1 MNTDLFRGLTDSE
14 ILKSRELNGS
24 NMLTPPKRDPWYV
37 LFFEKFKDPLI
48 QILSVAAIIALILGI
63 IKSEYLEPIGIIAAI
78 LLAVTIGFLNEYSA
92 SKKFDVLVSGKDDT
106 LVKVRRN
113 GVVTQ
118 VARKDL
124 VVGDVVMLEGGEE
137 IPADII
143 CMQSHNLKV
152 NESVLTGESK
162 AVNKLPKAEGEN
174 NGTYPSYLLLKGTI
188 VEEGTCTGV
197 VDKVGDNTAFGQTA
211 RKASEI
217 TDVETPLNKQL
228 NGLADLINKIAFGAA
243 GFLIIALLIRYF
255 FIEQGYVGQDWMQ
268 ITNDLLSFV
277 MIAVALI
284 VVAVPEGLPM
294 ATTLALAYSMKRMS
308 KANNLVRKMHACETL
323 GATTLILTDKT
334 GTLTENKM
342 KVVNDVIPNKAYVT
356 VNALA
361 NSTAYV
367 DGDKTVGN
375 PTEGAI
381 IKFIDGETHLL
392 EDVRKNNQPVFRID
406 FSSKTKFMLTV
417 VRQGDGFVSLMK
429 GAPEVVK
436 TMCSQVEV
444 NSEAEEQAKGRRVIG
459 FAYKESLTLEDAQ
472 KLNGFIYNGY
482 VTIEDPIRSN
492 VPDAIKAAKEAGIEV
507 KIITGD
513 NPATAT
519 EIARQAGLSEHPVSM
534 LGSEINDPDLDLEN
548 VNVFART
555 KPEDKQTLV
564 KKFQAMGEVVA
575 MTGDGTNDAPAL
587 NHAEVGIAMNNG
599 TDVAKE
605 AADIVL
611 LDNSFPSI
619 ILGVKW
625 GRSLYK
631 NIQHFILFQLTINVV
646 AILIACVGPFIGVDL
661 PFTVTQ
667 MLWVNLIMDTFA
679 ALALATEPAND
690 AVMKDKPRDPKA
702 FIITKKMWYEIFGM
716 GIVFFIILVSL
727 LYTKAVSLTEFFTI
741 FVLLQWWNLF
751 NARVFGQKRSIFN
764 GLLKNPAF
772 AGIALVILVGQ
783 FLIVQ
788 FGGEMFRTE
797 PMSMQTWGYILGG
810 TSLVAII
817 RELFYQLS
825 KLFKQIWSISFYI
838 YVVLQIHCT
847 SCL

>member
-1 MNTDLFRGLTDSE
+1 MDIDLLKGLSDEQVSHN
-14 ILKSRELNGS
+14 RDCYGS
-24 NMLTPPKRDPWYV
+24 NVLTPPKRDPWYV

-48 QILSVAAIIALILGI
+48 QILSVAAVIALVLGI
-63 IKSEYLEPIGIIAAI
+63 IKSEYLEPIGIIIAI

-92 SKKFDVLVSGKDDT
+92 SKKFDVLTSSSDDS

-124 VVGDVVMLEGGEE
+124 VVEDVILLEAGEE

-143 CMQSHNLKV
+143 VMESHNLKV

-162 AVNKLPKAEGEN
+162 AVNKQPKSEGELN
-174 NGTYPSYLLLKGTI
+174 ATYPSWLLLRGTI
-188 VEEGTCTGV
+188 IEEGTATGV
-197 VDKVGDNTAFGQTA
+197 VNKVGDMTAFGQTA
-211 RKASEI
+211 RKAAEI
-217 TDVETPLNKQL
+217 TDTETPLNKQL

-243 GFLIIALLIRYF
+243 GFLILALLVRYF
-255 FIEQGYVGQDWMQ
+255 FIEQAYIGQDWMQ
-268 ITNDLLSFV
+268 ITNDLLAFL

-294 ATTLALAYSMKRMS
+294 AVTLALAYSMKRMS

-342 KVVNDVIPNKAYVT
+342 KVVSEVMSDRAYLT
-356 VNALA
+356 INALA

-381 IKFIDGETHLL
+381 IKHMDAGKLL
-392 EDVRKNNQPVFRID
+392 DDIRRHNAPVFRLD

-417 VRQGDGFVSLMK
+417 IRQEEAYVCLMK

-436 TMCSQVEV
+436 AMCKETDVCG
-444 NSEAEEQAKGRRVIG
+444 EAEEQNKGRRVIG
-459 FAYKESLTLEDAQ
+459 FAYKETMTLEDAQ
-472 KLNGFIYNGY
+472 KLSDFTYNGFMA
-482 VTIEDPIRSN
+482 IEDPIRKD
-492 VPDAIKAAKEAGIEV
+492 VPDAIKAAREAGIKV

-513 NPATAT
+513 NPATAS
-519 EIARQAGLSEHPVSM
+519 EIARQAGLSDNPQSM
-534 LGSEINDPDLDLEN
+534 AGIDIRNKTNPYDSVTGIANID
-548 VNVFART
+548 VFART

-564 KKFQAMGEVVA
+564 KEFQTLGEVVA

-605 AADIVL
+605 AADIIL

-690 AVMKDKPRDPKA
+690 AVMKDRPRDPKA
-702 FIITKKMWYEIFGM
+702 FIITKKMWIDIFGT
-716 GIVFFIILVSL
+716 GLAFFILLAGL
-727 LYTKAVSLTEFFTI
+727 LYRDAVSLTMFFTI

-751 NARVFGQKRSIFN
+751 NARVFGQKRSIFD

-772 AGIALVILVGQ
+772 VGISLVILVGQ

-788 FGGEMFRTE
+788 FGGAMFRTE
-797 PMSMQTWGYILGG
+797 PLTMHQWLMVLGG

-817 RELFYQLS
+817 REVTYQVS
-825 KLFKQIWSISFYI
+825 KIFK
-838 YVVLQIHCT
+838 
-847 SCL
+847 

>member
-1 MNTDLFRGLTDSE
+1 MEQDLLRGLTDAEVSH
-14 ILKSRELNGS
+14 SRECYGS
-24 NMLTPPKRDPWYV
+24 NVLTPPKRDPWYV
-37 LFFEKFKDPLI
+37 LLLDKFKDPLI
-48 QILSVAAIIALILGI
+48 QILSVAAIISLILGVL
-63 IKSEYLEPIGIIAAI
+63 KSEYLEPIGIILAI
-78 LLAVTIGFLNEYSA
+78 LLAVTIGFINEYSA
-92 SKKFDVLVSGKDDT
+92 SKKFDILVSGSDDT

-113 GVVTQ
+113 FTVTQ

-124 VVGDVVMLEGGEE
+124 VVNDVVILEAGEE

-143 CMQSHNLKV
+143 VMESHNLKV

-162 AVNKLPKAEGEN
+162 AVNKLAESEGEQS
-174 NGTYPSYLLLKGTI
+174 GTYPSWLLLKGTI
-188 VEEGTCTGV
+188 IEEGTCVGTV
-197 VDKVGDNTAFGQTA
+197 TKVGDFTAFGQTA
-211 RKASEI
+211 RKAAEI
-217 TDVETPLNKQL
+217 TDTETPLNKQL
-228 NGLADLINKIAFGAA
+228 NNLATLINKIAFGAA
-243 GFLIIALLIRYF
+243 GFLILALLVRYF
-255 FIEQGYVGQDWMQ
+255 FIEEGYVGQDWMQ
-268 ITNDLLSFV
+268 ITNDLLSFI

-294 ATTLALAYSMKRMS
+294 AVTLALAYSMKRMS

-342 KVVNDVIPNKAYVT
+342 KVVNEKLSDISYIE
-356 VNALA
+356 VNILA
-361 NSTAYV
+361 NSTAFV
-367 DGDKTVGN
+367 NEDKTIGN

-381 IKFIDGETHLL
+381 IKYITDTPALIER
-392 EDVRKNNQPVFRID
+392 VRNDNRPVFRID

-417 VRQGDGFVSLMK
+417 IKQEDGFVSLLK

-436 TMCSQVEV
+436 TMCSKVEV

-459 FAYKESLTLEDAQ
+459 FAYKESSTLEDVQ
-472 KLNGFIYNGY
+472 KLEGFIYNGY
-482 VTIEDPIRSN
+482 MAIEDPIRSD

-513 NPATAT
+513 NPATAA
-519 EIARQAGLSEHPVSM
+519 EIARQAGLSDNPITL
-534 LGSEINDPDLDLEN
+534 LGSEINDPEVYCGG

-564 KKFQAMGEVVA
+564 KKFQEMGEVVA

-605 AADIVL
+605 ASDIVL

-619 ILGVKW
+619 ILGIKW

-646 AILIACVGPFIGVDL
+646 AILIACIGPFIGIDL

-690 AVMKDKPRDPKA
+690 AVMKERPRDPKA
-702 FIITKKMWYEIFGM
+702 FIITKKMWYEIIGM
-716 GIVFFIILVSL
+716 GLAFFIFLSIL
-727 LYTKAVSLTEFFTI
+727 LYRNVVSLTEFFTI

-751 NARVFGQKRSIFN
+751 NARVFGQRRSIFD

-772 AGIALVILVGQ
+772 IGISLVILVGQ
-783 FLIVQ
+783 FIIVQ

-797 PMSMQTWGYILGG
+797 PMSMQTWGNILGG
-810 TSLVAII
+810 TSLVVII

-825 KLFKQIWSISFYI
+825 KIFK
-838 YVVLQIHCT
+838 
-847 SCL
+847 

>member
-1 MNTDLFRGLTDSE
+1 MNIELLKGLTDAEVSH
-14 ILKSRELNGS
+14 SRECHGS
-24 NMLTPPKRDPWYV
+24 NILTPPKRDPWYV

-48 QILSVAAIIALILGI
+48 QILSVAAVIALILGV

-92 SKKFDVLVSGKDDT
+92 SKKFDVLTISSDDT

-113 GVVTQ
+113 GIVTQ

-124 VVGDVVMLEGGEE
+124 VVGDVILLEAGEE
-137 IPADII
+137 IPADVTAYE
-143 CMQSHNLKV
+143 SHNLKV

-162 AVNKLPKAEGEN
+162 AVTKQPKEEGELN
-174 NGTYPSYLLLKGTI
+174 ATYPSWLLLKGTI
-188 VEEGTCTGV
+188 IEEGSVVGV
-197 VDKVGDNTAFGQTA
+197 VNAVGDNTAFGQTA
-211 RKASEI
+211 RKAAEI
-217 TDVETPLNKQL
+217 TDTETPLNKQL

-243 GFLIIALLIRYF
+243 GFLILALLVRYF
-255 FIEQGYVGQDWMQ
+255 FIEQAYVGQDWMQ
-268 ITNDLLSFV
+268 ITNDLLSFL

-294 ATTLALAYSMKRMS
+294 AVTLALAYSMKRMS

-342 KVVNDVIPNKAYVT
+342 KVVNEVMPNRAYIT
-356 VNALA
+356 INTLA

-367 DGDKTVGN
+367 DGDKTIGN

-381 IKFIDGETHLL
+381 IKHMDAGDLL
-392 EDVRKNNQPVFRID
+392 DDIRRDNSPVFRLD
-406 FSSKTKFMLTV
+406 FSSKTKFMMSV
-417 VRQGDGFVSLMK
+417 VKQDDAFISLVK
-429 GAPEVVK
+429 GAPEVVRG
-436 TMCSQVEV
+436 MCNATDIEGEV
-444 NSEAEEQAKGRRVIG
+444 EEQNKGRRVIG
-459 FAYKESLTLEDAQ
+459 FAYKESMTLEDAQ
-472 KLNGFIYNGY
+472 KLNGFTYNGFMA
-482 VTIEDPIRSN
+482 IEDPIRED
-492 VPDAIKAAKEAGIEV
+492 VPDAVKA
-507 KIITGD
+507 
-513 NPATAT
+513 
-519 EIARQAGLSEHPVSM
+519 
-534 LGSEINDPDLDLEN
+534 
-548 VNVFART
+548 
-555 KPEDKQTLV
+555 
-564 KKFQAMGEVVA
+564 
-575 MTGDGTNDAPAL
+575 
-587 NHAEVGIAMNNG
+587 
-599 TDVAKE
+599 AKE
-605 AADIVL
+605 AADIIL

-646 AILIACVGPFIGVDL
+646 AILIACIGPFIGVDL

-679 ALALATEPAND
+679 ALALATDPAND
-690 AVMKDKPRDPKA
+690 AVMKDKPRSPKA
-702 FIITKKMWYEIFGM
+702 FIITKKMWYEIFGV
-716 GIVFFIILVSL
+716 GIIFFIFLVTL

-751 NARVFGQKRSIFN
+751 NARVFGQRRSIFD

-788 FGGEMFRTE
+788 YGGAMFRTE
-797 PMSMQTWGYILGG
+797 PLSMETWGLILAG
-810 TSLVAII
+810 TSVVTVV
-817 RELFYQLS
+817 RELAYQLS
-825 KLFKQIWSISFYI
+825 KIFK
-838 YVVLQIHCT
+838 
-847 SCL
+847 

>member
-1 MNTDLFRGLTDSE
+1 MIENSLRGLSDYGVK
-14 ILKSRELNGS
+14 LRRELHGS
-24 NMLTPPKRDPWYV
+24 NVLTPPKRNPWYI

-48 QILSVAAIIALILGI
+48 QILSVAAVIALVLGV

-78 LLAVTIGFLNEYSA
+78 LLAVTIGFINEYSA
-92 SKKFDVLVSGKDDT
+92 SKKFDILTTSSDDT

-113 GVVTQ
+113 GVITQ
-118 VARKDL
+118 AARKDL
-124 VVGDVVMLEGGEE
+124 VVDDIVLLEAGEE
-137 IPADII
+137 IPADIRI
-143 CMQSHNLKV
+143 YESYNLKV

-162 AVNKLPKAEGEN
+162 AVTKKPKHPDDEDMKS
-174 NGTYPSYLLLKGTI
+174 TYPSWLLLRGTI
-188 VEEGTCTGV
+188 IEEGSAVGV
-197 VDKVGDNTAFGQTA
+197 VEAVGDNTAFGQTA
-211 RKASEI
+211 RKAAEI

-243 GFLIIALLIRYF
+243 GFLILALLVRYF
-255 FIEQGYVGQDWMQ
+255 FIEQAYVGQDWMQ
-268 ITNDLLSFV
+268 ITNDLLSFL

-294 ATTLALAYSMKRMS
+294 AVTLALAYSMKRMS

-334 GTLTENKM
+334 GTLTENRM
-342 KVVNDVIPNKAYVT
+342 EVVTEIIPHREYIT
-356 VNALA
+356 INALV

-367 DGDKTVGN
+367 NGDKTIGN

-381 IKFIDGETHLL
+381 IKLMDVGDLL
-392 EDVRKNNQPVFRID
+392 GDMRRDNPLVFRLD
-406 FSSKTKFMLTV
+406 FSSKTKFMMSV
-417 VRQGDGFVSLMK
+417 IKQGDIFISLVK
-429 GAPEVVK
+429 GAPEVVRD
-436 TMCSQVEV
+436 MCSATDVVGEV
-444 NSEAEEQAKGRRVIG
+444 EEQRKGRRVIG
-459 FAYKESLTLEDAQ
+459 FAYKESMTLEDAQ
-472 KLNGFIYNGY
+472 KLNEFTYNGFMA
-482 VTIEDPIRSN
+482 IEDPIRKD
-492 VPDAIKAAKEAGIEV
+492 VPDAVRAAKEAGIKV

-513 NPATAT
+513 NPATAS
-519 EIARQAGLSEHPVSM
+519 EIARQARISNRPQAMAGIDIRNKTNPYDSVTGITS
-534 LGSEINDPDLDLEN
+534 ID
-548 VNVFART
+548 VFART

-564 KKFQAMGEVVA
+564 KEFQALGEVVA

-605 AADIVL
+605 AADIIL

-619 ILGVKW
+619 ILGIKW

-646 AILIACVGPFIGVDL
+646 AILIACIGPFIGVDL

-690 AVMKDKPRDPKA
+690 AVMKDKPRSPKA
-702 FIITKKMWYEIFGM
+702 FIITKQMWYEIFGV
-716 GIVFFIILVSL
+716 GIVFFVFLVAL

-751 NARVFGQKRSIFN
+751 NARVFGQRRSIFD

-772 AGIALVILVGQ
+772 VGVTLVILVGQ

-788 FGGEMFRTE
+788 YGGAMFRTE
-797 PMSMQTWGYILGG
+797 PLPMETWGLILIG
-810 TSLVAII
+810 TSVVTVI
-817 RELFYQLS
+817 RELYYQLS
-825 KLFKQIWSISFYI
+825 KIFK
-838 YVVLQIHCT
+838 
-847 SCL
+847 

>member
-1 MNTDLFRGLTDSE
+1 MNIELLKGLTDAEVSH
-14 ILKSRELNGS
+14 SRECHGS
-24 NMLTPPKRDPWYV
+24 NVLTPPKRDPWYV

-48 QILSVAAIIALILGI
+48 QILSVAAVIALILGV

-78 LLAVTIGFLNEYSA
+78 LLAVTIGFINEYSA
-92 SKKFDVLVSGKDDT
+92 SKKFDVLTTSSDDT

-113 GVVTQ
+113 GTVTQ
-118 VARKDL
+118 VARRDL
-124 VVGDVVMLEGGEE
+124 VVGDVILLEAGEE
-137 IPADII
+137 IPADVTAYE
-143 CMQSHNLKV
+143 SHNLKV

-162 AVNKLPKAEGEN
+162 AVTKQPKEEGELN
-174 NGTYPSYLLLKGTI
+174 ATYPSWLLLKGTI
-188 VEEGTCTGV
+188 IEEGSV
-197 VDKVGDNTAFGQTA
+197 VGIVNAVGDNTAFGQTA
-211 RKASEI
+211 RKAAEI
-217 TDVETPLNKQL
+217 TDTETPLNKQL

-243 GFLIIALLIRYF
+243 GFLILALLVRYF
-255 FIEQGYVGQDWMQ
+255 FIEQAYVGQDWMQ
-268 ITNDLLSFV
+268 ITNDLLSFL

-294 ATTLALAYSMKRMS
+294 AVTLALAYSMKRMS

-342 KVVNDVIPNKAYVT
+342 KVVNEVMPNRAYIT
-356 VNALA
+356 INTLA

-381 IKFIDGETHLL
+381 IKYMDAGDLL
-392 EDVRKNNQPVFRID
+392 DDIRRDNSPVFRLD
-406 FSSKTKFMLTV
+406 FSSKTKFMMSITK
-417 VRQGDGFVSLMK
+417 QGDAFISLVK
-429 GAPEVVK
+429 GAPEVVRG
-436 TMCSQVEV
+436 MCNATDIEGEV
-444 NSEAEEQAKGRRVIG
+444 EEQNKGRRVIG
-459 FAYKESLTLEDAQ
+459 FAYKESMTLEDAQ
-472 KLNGFIYNGY
+472 KLNGFTYNGFMA
-482 VTIEDPIRSN
+482 IEDPIRED
-492 VPDAIKAAKEAGIEV
+492 VPDAVKAAKEAGIKV

-513 NPATAT
+513 NPATAA
-519 EIARQAGLSEHPVSM
+519 EIARQAGISDNFVPVAM
-534 LGSEINDPDLDLEN
+534 LGSDIGEQ
-548 VNVFART
+548 VNPLRIVDVFART

-564 KKFQAMGEVVA
+564 TRFQQMGEVVA

-605 AADIVL
+605 AADIIL

-646 AILIACVGPFIGVDL
+646 AILIACVGPFIGIDL

-690 AVMKDKPRDPKA
+690 AVMKDKPRSPKA
-702 FIITKKMWYEIFGM
+702 FIITKPMWCEIFGV
-716 GIVFFIILVSL
+716 GIIFFIFLVTL

-751 NARVFGQKRSIFN
+751 NARVFGQRRSIFD

-788 FGGEMFRTE
+788 YGGAMFRTE
-797 PMSMQTWGYILGG
+797 PLSMETWGLILAG
-810 TSLVAII
+810 TSVVTVA
-817 RELFYQLS
+817 RELMYQIS
-825 KLFKQIWSISFYI
+825 KIFK
-838 YVVLQIHCT
+838 
-847 SCL
+847 

>member
-1 MNTDLFRGLTDSE
+1 MIDFSKTNIKIGLSDTEVSE
-14 ILKSRELNGS
+14 SINLYGTNV
-24 NMLTPPKRDPWYV
+24 LTPPKRDPWYI
-37 LFFEKFKDPLI
+37 LLLEKFKDPLI

-92 SKKFDVLVSGKDDT
+92 SKKFDILVSGTDDT

-113 GVVTQ
+113 GVVTE
-118 VARKDL
+118 VARKNL
-124 VVGDVVMLEGGEE
+124 VVGDIVLLESGEE

-143 CMQSHNLKV
+143 VLKSHNLKV
-152 NESVLTGESK
+152 NESILTGESK
-162 AVNKLPKAEGEN
+162 AVTKLPKEEGEN
-174 NGTYPSYLLLKGTI
+174 PGTYPSYLLLKGTI
-188 VEEGTCTGV
+188 VEEGNCTGII
-197 VDKVGDNTAFGQTA
+197 DKVGDNTAFGQTA

-243 GFLIIALLIRYF
+243 GFLITALLIRYF
-255 FIEQGYVGQDWMQ
+255 FIEQGYIGQDWMQ

-342 KVVNDVIPNKAYVT
+342 KVVSDDIPDCSYITA
-356 VNALA
+356 NALA
-361 NSTAYV
+361 NSTAYIN
-367 DGDKTVGN
+367 GDKTVGN

-381 IKFIDGETHLL
+381 IKYIEGGINLL
-392 EDVRKNNQPVFRID
+392 EQVRRHNQPVFRID

-417 VRQGDGFVSLMK
+417 VKNNELFVSLMK

-436 TMCSQVEV
+436 TMCSQTDV
-444 NSEAEEQAKGRRVIG
+444 NSESEEQAKGRRVIG
-459 FAYKESLTLEDAQ
+459 FAYKECETLEEAQ
-472 KLNGFIYNGY
+472 KLEGFTYNGY
-482 VTIEDPIRSN
+482 MAIEDPIRQD
-492 VPDAIKAAKEAGIEV
+492 VPDAIKAAKEAGIRV

-513 NPATAT
+513 NPATAA
-519 EIARQAGLSEHPVSM
+519 EIARQAGLSDAPNTM
-534 LGSEINDPDLDLEN
+534 LGSEINDPNACCEKVD
-548 VNVFART
+548 VFART

-564 KKFQAMGEVVA
+564 KKFQEMGEVVA

-605 AADIVL
+605 AADIIL

-646 AILIACVGPFIGVDL
+646 AILIACIGPFIGVDL

-690 AVMKDKPRDPKA
+690 AVMKEKPRDPKA
-702 FIITKKMWYEIFGM
+702 FIITKRMWYEIFGM
-716 GIVFFIILVSL
+716 GIVFFVILVSL

-751 NARVFGQKRSIFN
+751 NARVFGQERSIFN
-764 GLLKNPAF
+764 GLLENPAF

-797 PMSMQTWGYILGG
+797 PLSLQTWGIILGC
-810 TSLVAII
+810 TSLVVIG
-817 RELFYQLS
+817 RELFYQVS
-825 KLFKQIWSISFYI
+825 KLLK
-838 YVVLQIHCT
+838 
-847 SCL
+847 

>member
-1 MNTDLFRGLTDSE
+1 MNTDLLKGLTSE
-14 ILKSRELNGS
+14 EVIHSRSTHGTNV
-24 NMLTPPKRDPWYV
+24 LTPPKRDPWYI
-37 LFFEKFKDPLI
+37 LFLDKFKDPLI

-92 SKKFDVLVSGKDDT
+92 SKKFDVLTSSSDDT

-124 VVGDVVMLEGGEE
+124 VVGDVILLEGGEE
-137 IPADII
+137 IPADIEV
-143 CMQSHNLKV
+143 MESHNLKV

-162 AVNKLPKAEGEN
+162 AVNKLSKSEGEN

-188 VEEGTCTGV
+188 VEEGTATGIV
-197 VDKVGDNTAFGQTA
+197 LAVGDKTEFGKTA
-211 RKASEI
+211 RKAAEI
-217 TDVETPLNKQL
+217 TDTETPLNKQL
-228 NGLADLINKIAFGAA
+228 NGLADLINKIAFSAA
-243 GFLIIALLIRYF
+243 GFLILALLVRYF
-255 FIEQGYVGQDWMQ
+255 FIEQAYVGQDWMQ
-268 ITNDLLSFV
+268 ITNDLLSFL

-294 ATTLALAYSMKRMS
+294 AVTLSLAYSMKKMS

-342 KVVNDVIPNKAYVT
+342 KVVSEELPDVSYIETNILV
-356 VNALA
+356 
-361 NSTAYV
+361 NSTAFIN
-367 DGDKTVGN
+367 GGKTIGN

-381 IKFIDGETHLL
+381 IMDITNDSNLL
-392 EDVRKNNQPVFRID
+392 ETVRKDNPPVFRID

-417 VRQGDGFVSLMK
+417 IKEGETFISLMK

-436 TMCSQVEV
+436 VMCSQVQV
-444 NSEAEEQAKGRRVIG
+444 TSEAEEQAKGRRVIG
-459 FAYKESLTLEDAQ
+459 FAYKECGTLEEAQ
-472 KLNGFIYNGY
+472 KLEGFIYNGY
-482 VTIEDPIRSN
+482 MAIEDPIRQD
-492 VPDAIKAAKEAGIEV
+492 VPDAIKAAKEAGIKV

-519 EIARQAGLSEHPVSM
+519 EIARQAGLNIHPVSM
-534 LGSEINDPDLDLEN
+534 LGSEINDPDVELQN
-548 VNVFART
+548 VDVFART

-564 KKFQAMGEVVA
+564 NQFQQLGEVVA

-605 AADIVL
+605 AADIIL

-690 AVMKDKPRDPKA
+690 AVMKEMPRDPKA

-716 GIVFFIILVSL
+716 GIVFFIFLTCL
-727 LYTKAVSLTEFFTI
+727 LYMDAVSLTEFFTI

-751 NARVFGQKRSIFN
+751 NARVFGQRRSIFD

-783 FLIVQ
+783 FFIVQ

-797 PMSMQTWGYILGG
+797 PMSMQTWLYILGG
-810 TSLVAII
+810 TSVVAVG
-817 RELFYQLS
+817 RELFYQIS
-825 KLFKQIWSISFYI
+825 KIFK
-838 YVVLQIHCT
+838 
-847 SCL
+847 

>member
-1 MNTDLFRGLTDSE
+1 MNIELLKGLTDAE
-14 ILKSRELNGS
+14 VNHSRDCHGS
-24 NMLTPPKRDPWYV
+24 NVLTPPKRDPWYV

-48 QILSVAAIIALILGI
+48 QILSVAAIIALVLGV

-92 SKKFDVLVSGKDDT
+92 SKKFDVLTTSSDDT

-113 GVVTQ
+113 GIVTQ

-124 VVGDVVMLEGGEE
+124 VVGDVILLEAGEE
-137 IPADII
+137 IPADVTAYE
-143 CMQSHNLKV
+143 SHNLKV

-162 AVNKLPKAEGEN
+162 AVTKQPKEEGELN
-174 NGTYPSYLLLKGTI
+174 ATYPSWLLLKGTI
-188 VEEGTCTGV
+188 IEEGSVVGV
-197 VDKVGDNTAFGQTA
+197 VNAVGDNTAFGQTA
-211 RKASEI
+211 RKAAEI
-217 TDVETPLNKQL
+217 TDTETPLNKQL

-243 GFLIIALLIRYF
+243 GFLILALLVRYF
-255 FIEQGYVGQDWMQ
+255 FIEQAYVGQDWMQ
-268 ITNDLLSFV
+268 ITNDLLSFL

-294 ATTLALAYSMKRMS
+294 AVTLALAYSMKRMS

-342 KVVNDVIPNKAYVT
+342 KVVNEVMPNRAYIT
-356 VNALA
+356 INALA

-381 IKFIDGETHLL
+381 IKYMNAGDLL
-392 EDVRKNNQPVFRID
+392 DDIRRDNTPVFRMD
-406 FSSKTKFMLTV
+406 FSSKTKFMMSIV
-417 VRQGDGFVSLMK
+417 KQGDAFISLVK
-429 GAPEVVK
+429 GAPEVVL
-436 TMCSQVEV
+436 TMCNETGGLPSCV
-444 NSEAEEQAKGRRVIG
+444 SEQNKGRRVIG
-459 FAYKESLTLEDAQ
+459 FAYKESMTLEDAQ
-472 KLNGFIYNGY
+472 KLNGFTYNGFMA
-482 VTIEDPIRSN
+482 IEDPIRKD
-492 VPDAIKAAKEAGIEV
+492 VPDAVKAAKEAGITV

-519 EIARQAGLSEHPVSM
+519 EIARQAGLSDNPRAL
-534 LGSEINDPDLDLEN
+534 LGEEVGDRMSITTLNNTD
-548 VNVFART
+548 VYART

-564 KKFQAMGEVVA
+564 KMYQSIGEVVA

-605 AADIVL
+605 AADIIL

-646 AILIACVGPFIGVDL
+646 AILIACIGPFIGVDL

-690 AVMKDKPRDPKA
+690 AVMKDKPRSPKA
-702 FIITKKMWYEIFGM
+702 FIITKPMWYEIFGV
-716 GIVFFIILVSL
+716 GIIFFIFLVTL

-751 NARVFGQKRSIFN
+751 NARVFGQRRSIFD

-788 FGGEMFRTE
+788 YGGAMFRTE
-797 PMSMQTWGYILGG
+797 PLSMETWGLILAG
-810 TSLVAII
+810 TSVVTVA
-817 RELFYQLS
+817 RELMYQIS
-825 KLFKQIWSISFYI
+825 KIFK
-838 YVVLQIHCT
+838 
-847 SCL
+847 

>member
-1 MNTDLFRGLTDSE
+1 MNIELLKGLTDVE
-14 ILKSRELNGS
+14 VAHSRECHGS

-37 LFFEKFKDPLI
+37 LFLEKFKDPLI
-48 QILSVAAIIALILGI
+48 QILSVAAIIALILGV
-63 IKSEYLEPIGIIAAI
+63 IKSEYLEPIGIISAI

-92 SKKFDVLVSGKDDT
+92 SKKFDVLTSSSDDT

-124 VVGDVVMLEGGEE
+124 VVDDVVMMEAGEE
-137 IPADII
+137 IPADIVAI
-143 CMQSHNLKV
+143 ESHNLKV

-162 AVNKLPKAEGEN
+162 AVNKQPHTEGDI
-174 NGTYPSYLLLKGTI
+174 NGTYPSWLLLKGTI
-188 VEEGTCTGV
+188 IEEGSVSGV
-197 VDKVGDNTAFGQTA
+197 VSKVGDSTAFGQTA
-211 RKASEI
+211 RKAAEI
-217 TDVETPLNKQL
+217 TDTETPLNKQL
-228 NGLADLINKIAFGAA
+228 NGLANLINKIAFGAA
-243 GFLIIALLIRYF
+243 GFLVLALLVRYF
-255 FIEQGYVGQDWMQ
+255 FIEQAYVGQDWMQ
-268 ITNDLLSFV
+268 ITNDLLSFL

-294 ATTLALAYSMKRMS
+294 AVTLALAYSMKRMS

-334 GTLTENKM
+334 GTLTENRM
-342 KVVNDVIPNKAYVT
+342 KVVKEVMPDRGYLTFNTLV
-356 VNALA
+356 
-361 NSTAYV
+361 NSTAYI

-381 IKFIDGETHLL
+381 IKFMEDRGLL
-392 EDVRKNNQPVFRID
+392 EEIRQANPPVFRMD
-406 FSSKTKFMLTV
+406 FSSKTKFMMTIL
-417 VRQGDGFVSLMK
+417 RQGDGFVSLIK
-429 GAPEVVK
+429 GAPEVIH
-436 TMCSQVEV
+436 TMCVEGFMGG
-444 NSEAEEQAKGRRVIG
+444 EPDEQARGRRVIG
-459 FAYKESLTLEDAQ
+459 FAYKDSTNIEDAQ
-472 KLNGFIYNGY
+472 KLEGFRYNGFMS
-482 VTIEDPIRSN
+482 IEDPIRKD
-492 VPDAIKAAKEAGIEV
+492 VPDAIKAAREAGINV

-519 EIARQAGLSEHPVSM
+519 EIARQAGLSEHPVAM
-534 LGSEINDPDLDLEN
+534 LGSEIGDQ
-548 VNVFART
+548 VNPLRVVDVFART

-564 KKFQAMGEVVA
+564 TRFQQMGEVVA

-605 AADIVL
+605 AADIIL

-646 AILIACVGPFIGVDL
+646 AILIACIGPFIGIDL

-702 FIITKKMWYEIFGM
+702 FIITKDMWYEIFGV
-716 GIVFFIILVSL
+716 GIVFFIFLIYL
-727 LYTKAVSLTEFFTI
+727 LYTKSVSLTVFFTI

-751 NARVFGQKRSIFN
+751 NARVFGQRRSIFD

-772 AGIALVILVGQ
+772 AGIALVILGGQ

-797 PMSMQTWGYILGG
+797 PLSMQTWGLILAG
-810 TSLVAII
+810 TSVVTIV
-817 RELFYQLS
+817 RELAYQVS
-825 KLFKQIWSISFYI
+825 KLFKK
-838 YVVLQIHCT
+838 
-847 SCL
+847 